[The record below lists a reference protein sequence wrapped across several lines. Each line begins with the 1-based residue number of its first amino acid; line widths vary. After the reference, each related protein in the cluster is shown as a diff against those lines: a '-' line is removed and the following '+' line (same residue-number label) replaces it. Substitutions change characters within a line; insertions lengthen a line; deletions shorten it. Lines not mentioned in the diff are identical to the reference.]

1 MSDPID
7 EIRETFFIECRELL
21 EATESGLLALQGGDT
36 DPETVNAVFRA
47 VHSVKGGAGAFG
59 FEALVHFAHE
69 FESLLDDLRS
79 RRLEATRP
87 LIDLMLRAADLLSE
101 LVSAAEIDQ
110 TFSEGLVDQLIC
122 EIRSNSASGGPP
134 VDASAEDFSP
144 VPMDFGFDF
153 ASEFGPAPV
162 GKTFE
167 VRFTPKA
174 GMLANGGEPAIILRE
189 LAALGPLSVEPFFL
203 DLPPLEE
210 MVASEVYVSFLI
222 RLETESEKAILEAF
236 EFFEGDCDLVVTEIS
251 EHFAE
256 NSDIEESATSETPA
270 EVEEPPVQVQQ
281 APAETL
287 AVASEVVAAPA
298 PEAAPQTA
306 SKAASANSTIR
317 VDLDRVDRLI
327 NLVGELVV
335 NQAMLSQSFLDSSI
349 RAEPAI
355 TKGLDEFKLLVREV
369 QDSVIAIRAQP
380 VRSLFQRMTRVV
392 REASSATG
400 KDVRLE
406 IDGDMTEIDKTVI
419 EQLSDPLTHMVRN
432 AVDHGLERPDV
443 RLAAG
448 KSEQGVISLSAAHR
462 SGRVVIEVTDDG
474 GGINRDRVRAI
485 AIEKGLIPPDVT
497 LSPAEID
504 NILFLPGFS
513 TAPKVSDLSGR
524 GVGMDVVKR
533 SIQALGGKIS
543 IRSTPGRGTAF
554 SISLPLTL
562 ALMDGM
568 LVKVSGQT
576 LVVPLTS
583 ISETIKPH
591 PDSIHMLGSDGPVVL
606 VRGEFIP
613 VVDVGAALALRAP
626 LGHFD
631 SQVFVLVEHETL
643 GMRAFAV
650 DSILD
655 QRQVVIKSLEQNY
668 QRVDG
673 IAAATIQGDGTIALI
688 LDPEMLCI
696 RAVGRDDGIW
706 SLSNKPEMRDGL
718 RSAN

>member
-1 MSDPID
+1 MADPID

-21 EATESGLLALQGGDT
+21 EATESGLLALQGGET

-69 FESLLDDLRS
+69 FETLLDDLRS
-79 RRLEATRP
+79 LRLEASKP

-101 LVSAAEIDQ
+101 LVSAAETGQ
-110 TFSEGLVDQLIC
+110 TFSEELAERLIS
-122 EIRSNSASGGPP
+122 EIRANSASGGPP
-134 VDASAEDFSP
+134 VDANADDFSP

-153 ASEFGPAPV
+153 ANELEPAPL
-162 GKTFE
+162 GKTYE
-167 VRFTPKA
+167 IRFKPRA
-174 GMLANGGEPAIILRE
+174 SMLANGGEPAIILRE
-189 LAALGPLSVEPFFL
+189 LAALGPISIEPFFV
-203 DLPPLEE
+203 DLPPIEE

-222 RLETESEKAILEAF
+222 RLAAESDKGILEAF
-236 EFFEGDCDLVVTEIS
+236 EFFEGDCDLLVTEIS
-251 EHFAE
+251 D
-256 NSDIEESATSETPA
+256 NSSDDTQTEEAVVDEALTELGGAALLIEQEQLDAVLT
-270 EVEEPPVQVQQ
+270 
-281 APAETL
+281 APQP
-287 AVASEVVAAPA
+287 VAAPA
-298 PEAAPQTA
+298 PETLPQVAA
-306 SKAASANSTIR
+306 KAASANSTIR

-349 RAEPAI
+349 RTEPAI

-432 AVDHGLERPDV
+432 AVDHGLERGDV

-448 KSEQGVISLSAAHR
+448 KPEQGVISLSAAHR

-474 GGINRDRVRAI
+474 GGINRERVRMI
-485 AIEKGLIPPDVT
+485 AIEKGLIPPDMT
-497 LSPAEID
+497 LSPSEID

-591 PDSIHMLGSDGPVVL
+591 PDSIHMLGADGPVVL